1 MEVQF
6 MFAFLDF
13 VGMTA
18 DERKRIIAIKILAIV
33 SSVLILCGINNY
45 IVSLPFLLIYLL
57 EVFVEM
63 ALSQIMLKIQRS
75 FEELVKD
82 EKEWT

>member
-1 MEVQF
+1 

-18 DERKRIIAIKILAIV
+18 DERERIIAIKILAIIA
-33 SSVLILCGINNY
+33 SVLILCGTNTYVI
-45 IVSLPFLLIYLL
+45 SLPFLLIYLL

-63 ALSQIMLKIQRS
+63 ALSQIMLKIQR
-75 FEELVKD
+75 FVEKLLKD